1 MIAGRIRK
9 AGNSYVVTIP
19 PREMETRGLH
29 EGQLVGFDPVPV
41 ELRPVAPPRL
51 APEEEEDFSSDV
63 AHEQVRREWDER
75 LARDIAAH
83 VVTQAEVDRARTE
96 LEQGAPWAQ
105 SR

>member
-19 PREMETRGLH
+19 PSEMETRGLH

-41 ELRPVAPPRL
+41 ELRPVAPLRL
-51 APEEEEDFSSDV
+51 APEEEADISGDV
-63 AHEQVRREWDER
+63 AHEQVRREWDGR

-83 VVTQAEVDRARTE
+83 VVTQAELDEARTE

-105 SR
+105 SL